1 MFQHLPGLHDPHDGG
16 LDEELPVLLDVLV
29 GKSAF
34 CHMPLLDLNRDVYV
48 HSKLLVLVAVEQV
61 DGGVSVNVVLV
72 HVHVAGPHQE
82 HGLEE
87 DGQDLDQDVHLNLGG
102 LASPRLAFQL
112 SASSTDI

>member
-29 GKSAF
+29 GQLRLL
-34 CHMPLLDLNRDVYV
+34 PLLDLHRDVYV
-48 HSKLLVLVAVEQV
+48 HSELLVLVTVEQV

-82 HGLEE
+82 LGLEE
-87 DGQDLDQDVHLNLGG
+87 DGQDLDQDVHLNLSRF
-102 LASPRLAFQL
+102 A
-112 SASSTDI
+112 